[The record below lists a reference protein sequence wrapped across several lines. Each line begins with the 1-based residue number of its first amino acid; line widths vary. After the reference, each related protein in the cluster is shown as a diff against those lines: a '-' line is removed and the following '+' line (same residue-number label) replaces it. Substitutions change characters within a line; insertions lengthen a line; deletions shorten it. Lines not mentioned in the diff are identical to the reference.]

1 MVDRQ
6 KVIELLTR
14 HEGYR
19 AFTYRDTAARLT
31 IGIGFNL
38 DAPGAAERCAAAGVD
53 YDAVCFAGH
62 AVTQAQALALLD
74 ERIQSAQDVATITV
88 AGFMDMP
95 ENVQLV
101 IIDMIFDQGSHP
113 FGELHEL
120 IAAFEAHDWRQAVS
134 EMRALPWYG
143 EGEMGTRAMED
154 IALVLSA
161 VAPD

>member
-62 AVTQAQALALLD
+62 AVTQAQAQALLD
-74 ERIQSAQDVATITV
+74 EGITVAQDGAICTL

-95 ENVQLV
+95 EAVQLV
-101 IIDMIFDQGSHP
+101 VIDMIFNLGRQKFLEFHK
-113 FGELHEL
+113 L
-120 IAAFEAHDWRQAVS
+120 IDALEVHDWRRAVD
-134 EMRALPWYG
+134 EMRGSLWYAQV
-143 EGEMGTRAMED
+143 GTRAMED

-161 VAPD
+161 VTAV